1 MSTKLERF
9 TIWTYIQCA
18 EQTHVTRTRQKEKK
32 NPKRNK
38 TDIDKRINVSM
49 AAHPIQVLRHKCAFT
64 HAQNKERN
72 TKACVFRTST
82 CSFNLF
88 LQNSKWASHSA
99 RTHLHTMHTQRSSL
113 VIGRV
118 RWLES
123 RLSNVEEIREASG
136 GHRVMSAKE
145 NIGRFYVVYKGM
157 KSWWEKGCVVQLP
170 PLPPLPLSYT
180 HSHTNPPLFLQT
192 WEYKIIFLNNKKWP
206 LFHTSW

>member
-1 MSTKLERF
+1 
-9 TIWTYIQCA
+9 
-18 EQTHVTRTRQKEKK
+18 
-32 NPKRNK
+32 
-38 TDIDKRINVSM
+38 M

-99 RTHLHTMHTQRSSL
+99 RTHLHTMHMQRSSL

-123 RLSNVEEIREASG
+123 RLSNVEEIREASS
-136 GHRVMSAKE
+136 GHRVTSAKE

-170 PLPPLPLSYT
+170 PPSHSLSLI
-180 HSHTNPPLFLQT
+180 HTFPHKPTTTSFSPNMRIQNHLFEQQKMASVSYILVS
-192 WEYKIIFLNNKKWP
+192 NKRKKET
-206 LFHTSW
+206 LCRLVY